1 MTTKPPL
8 IVTLLLGRAVS
19 ACAAGAVPRSP
30 EPSPAAPATGAPAL
44 ALKASGLR
52 FDTDELHVRA
62 NEAVTLLLENADR
75 DVHNF
80 ELRDEAGHKVFV
92 SELFSGPAVQHE
104 SLPPL
109 APGRYAFVCTAHPYM
124 KGTLT
129 AD

>member
-8 IVTLLLGRAVS
+8 IVTLLVALAVS
-19 ACAAGAVPRSP
+19 ACATGAAPSSP
-30 EPSPAAPATGAPAL
+30 EPSPAAPATGEPSL
-44 ALKASGLR
+44 ALRASGLK
-52 FDTDELHVRA
+52 FDPDELHVRA
-62 NEAVTLLLENADR
+62 NAAVTLRLDNADR
-75 DVHNF
+75 DMHNF

-92 SELFSGPAVQHE
+92 GELFSGPAVRHE
-104 SLPPL
+104 SLPAL